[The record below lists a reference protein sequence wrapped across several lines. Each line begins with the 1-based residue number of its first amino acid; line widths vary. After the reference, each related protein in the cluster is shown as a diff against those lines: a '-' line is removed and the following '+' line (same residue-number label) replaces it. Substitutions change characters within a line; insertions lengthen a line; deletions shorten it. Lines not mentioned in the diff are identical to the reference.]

1 MTRFRRKSAALNLV
15 RIIPVWH
22 PQSDRPRQGLCP
34 CTPRGASCPSTPYFY
49 IIIMRR
55 RSRLRPLSSALLLKS
70 MALISL
76 NPRRVKMRELG
87 DGSERRRGESNI
99 SAFSRRDLGV
109 PAKYRNVV
117 RTLCGVFW
125 GPRRKNFRWGNI
137 RGPHRKNFRWGKHR
151 GPRKVPQ
158 HSEDTLRGKRLRRA
172 YRRAAQGNE
181 HRTNRDE
188 EARGCNSLAG
198 GGMEKLP
205 I

>member
-22 PQSDRPRQGLCP
+22 PQSDRPRQRLCP

-70 MALISL
+70 MTLISL

-99 SAFSRRDLGV
+99 SAFSRRKHGVPAERIFGGVNIGV
-109 PAKYRNVV
+109 PAKYHSTA
-117 RTLCGVFW
+117 RTLCGVNDSDE
-125 GPRRKNFRWGNI
+125 PTAARRKATSTAQI
-137 RGPHRKNFRWGKHR
+137 ATK
-151 GPRKVPQ
+151 
-158 HSEDTLRGKRLRRA
+158 KREGA
-172 YRRAAQGNE
+172 TPSQ
-181 HRTNRDE
+181 
-188 EARGCNSLAG
+188 G

>member
-22 PQSDRPRQGLCP
+22 PQSDRPRQRLCP
-34 CTPRGASCPSTPYFY
+34 CTPRGASCPSPPYFY

-76 NPRRVKMRELG
+76 NPRRVKMRELS

-99 SAFSRRDLGV
+99 SAFSRRKHGVPAERIFGGVNIEV
-109 PAKYRNVV
+109 PAKYHSTA

-125 GPRRKNFRWGNI
+125 GPR
-137 RGPHRKNFRWGKHR
+137 RKNFRWGKHR

-158 HSEDTLRGKRLRRA
+158 HSKDTLRGKRLRRA

-198 GGMEKLP
+198 GGMGKLP

>member
-87 DGSERRRGESNI
+87 DGSEKKAGRIEH
-99 SAFSRRDLGV
+99 
-109 PAKYRNVV
+109 
-117 RTLCGVFW
+117 LCIFTTQTR
-125 GPRRKNFRWGNI
+125 GPR
-137 RGPHRKNFRWGKHR
+137 RKNFRWGKHR